1 MTTHR
6 FVLTREFIELDKL
19 LKLLSLAPSGGVA
32 KMMVAEGLVQVNGEF
47 EFRKTSK
54 LRAGD
59 VVRLDEEEIT
69 VAAAEGADPV
79 AG

>member
-47 EFRKTSK
+47 EFRKTRK
-54 LRAGD
+54 LHAGD

-69 VAAAEGADPV
+69 VAAADGADPV